1 MKAQTIVPVKV
12 YAGTFVGLI
21 ALAALTTGLA
31 YVHMGIWNTVAALT
45 IAVAK
50 MLLVILFF
58 MHLRYDRGI
67 TRIVIIAGLLW
78 LTILIV
84 LTASDVFTRSWSPIP
99 AGWGPAISVQQKQ

>member
-12 YAGTFVGLI
+12 YAGAFAGLI

-31 YVHMGIWNTVAALT
+31 YVHMEIWNTVAALT

-58 MHLRYDRGI
+58 MHLRYDRGM

-99 AGWGPAISVQQKQ
+99 SGWGPAISVQQKQ